1 MVRSARLVL
10 LLATLTAGCSR
21 EPVTPELGPVAAAA
35 IPLVVDPWVV
45 QAIEST
51 GPRAALV
58 AALYPDRWTGM
69 QPRLGGFTAL
79 LPDAFTAGIAAA
91 ADPARWPSQVLARL
105 GVDAPA
111 LPAVGW
117 DRSRPLIFALAEP
130 PHDGPIGT
138 IAATTPLRALAGL
151 RHQILIPAS
160 DVPALSSALVDAITS
175 RSKGPPPR
183 PVPGHAGAVV
193 FTLPDHT
200 RARDSSGS
208 SLCSPSSSRA

>member
-1 MVRSARLVL
+1 MTLGRRIQEWRYREERIRVEVE
-10 LLATLTAGCSR
+10 LATALRSSKGKADGA
-21 EPVTPELGPVAAAA
+21 PAVALA
-35 IPLVVDPWVV
+35 
-45 QAIEST
+45 EK
-51 GPRAALV
+51 LV
-58 AALYPDRWTGM
+58 ALAEKSFGPHHPEVGVARYT
-69 QPRLGGFTAL
+69 LG
-79 LPDAFTAGIAAA
+79 
-91 ADPARWPSQVLARL
+91 VARL

-117 DRSRPLIFALAEP
+117 DRGRPLIFALAEP

-183 PVPGHAGAVV
+183 PVAGILRRV
-193 FTLPDHT
+193 
-200 RARDSSGS
+200 G
-208 SLCSPSSSRA
+208 PSS